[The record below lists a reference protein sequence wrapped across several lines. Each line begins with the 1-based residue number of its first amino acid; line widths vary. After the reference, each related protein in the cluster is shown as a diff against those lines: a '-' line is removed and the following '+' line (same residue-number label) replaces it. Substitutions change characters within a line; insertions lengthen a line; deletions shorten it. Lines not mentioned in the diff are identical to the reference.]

1 MTRRW
6 LITTSALALALALLA
21 ATAIGAAALATA
33 GAAQRRAGQP
43 SPKPPARML
52 VYAQEWSLYASRA
65 SVPSGRVIVQLWD
78 RGQDA
83 HNLRIQ
89 RVHAGGRLYGKVQ
102 ALAVTQS
109 GKLGQASWHLPAGHY
124 ELYCSLPGHRA
135 HGMHT
140 TLVVR

>member
-6 LITTSALALALALLA
+6 LITTSALALALTLLA
-21 ATAIGAAALATA
+21 ASAIGAAALATA
-33 GAAQRRAGQP
+33 GAAQPRTGKP
-43 SPKPPARML
+43 KPKPPARML
-52 VYAQEWSLYASRA
+52 VYAQEWSLYGSRA
-65 SVPSGRVIVQLWD
+65 TVPSGTVIVQLWD

-89 RVHAGGRLYGKVQ
+89 RVHAGGTLYGKVQ
-102 ALAVTQS
+102 KLAVTQS
-109 GKLGQASWHLPAGHY
+109 GKLGEASWHLRPGRY

-135 HGMHT
+135 RGMHT

>member
-1 MTRRW
+1 MTGRRRM
-6 LITTSALALALALLA
+6 IT
-21 ATAIGAAALATA
+21 AALAVALSAAAATGAA
-33 GAAQRRAGQP
+33 GAAGATAKSPQHNRPTP
-43 SPKPPARML
+43 SARML

-65 SVPSGRVIVQLWD
+65 SVPSGTVIVQLWD

-89 RVHAGGRLYGKVQ
+89 RLRAGGRLFGKVQ
-102 ALAVTQS
+102 RVAVTQS
-109 GKLGQASWHLPAGHY
+109 GKLGQASWHLAAGRY

-135 HGMHT
+135 RGMHT

>member
-33 GAAQRRAGQP
+33 GAAQSRTGQAK
-43 SPKPPARML
+43 PKPPARML
-52 VYAQEWSLYASRA
+52 VYAQEWSLYGSRA
-65 SVPSGRVIVQLWD
+65 TVPSGTMIVQLWD

-89 RVHAGGRLYGKVQ
+89 RVRRGGALYGKVQ
-102 ALAVTQS
+102 RLAVTQS
-109 GKLGQASWHLPAGHY
+109 GKLGQTSWHLAPGHY

-135 HGMHT
+135 RGMHT